1 MYSFLDGLR
10 ERGVNVRCEAR
21 DCFHFIVHL
30 VNMSPVGYYYSTK
43 LELNVNT
50 FN

>member
-1 MYSFLDGLR
+1 MFSFLDGLR

-30 VNMSPVGYYYSTK
+30 VNMSPVGYYYK
-43 LELNVNT
+43 AWVELQYI
-50 FN
+50 